1 MMKRKRSVYGT
12 LVVVALALLL
22 VACQQ
27 QRVVEVEVTRVVDVT
42 PTPRTITFHEA
53 DAVTDATQPHQCQPL
68 AALPTE
74 LSQPWRLG
82 FINPNLAHPFFGE
95 WSGAMK
101 DAAKFYGVEFFESDA
116 AGEYSTEPDLLE
128 TLLLNDLSIVGAHG
142 PNVYEGLALR
152 ALDEGIQFIGI
163 DNGPSEYTPIVYGIP
178 DGIAGERGAELLV
191 EGVKKRQQEDWAGRE
206 LFFIEL
212 THGGIP
218 ACVTR
223 TGSAAATFQE
233 AMGLDDDHVLMA
245 DLTTGRS
252 AEDMVNDTITA
263 HPDGVFAMI
272 PCWDGLG
279 IGPYNAVAETGSE
292 ADVMLVTLGGDKPPA
307 EFLKTRPQ
315 GYYGFIEFQ
324 PYCEGWGWVEVALAT
339 LEGLPFETY
348 QVRKAITQENIDQ
361 RYEELYSSP

>member
-1 MMKRKRSVYGT
+1 MKRKRFLLAA
-12 LVVVALALLL
+12 LVLALSALLL
-22 VACQQ
+22 AACETQT
-27 QRVVEVEVTRVVDVT
+27 VEVEVTRVVDVT
-42 PTPRTITFHEA
+42 ATPR
-53 DAVTDATQPHQCQPL
+53 AVTYHDAAAVEAQTAPHQCQPL
-68 AALPTE
+68 ATLPTE
-74 LSQPWRLG
+74 FSQPWRLG

-101 DAAKFYGVEFFESDA
+101 SAAEFYGVEFFESDA
-116 AGEYSTEPDLLE
+116 AGDYATEPDLLE

-178 DGIAGERGAELLV
+178 DGIAVMRGAELLV
-191 EGVKKRQQEDWAGRE
+191 EGVRKRMEDDWAGRE

-223 TGSAAATFQE
+223 TGSAASTFQE
-233 AMGLDDDHVLMA
+233 AMGLDDDHVLLA

-252 AEDMVNDTITA
+252 AEDMVNDTMTA
-263 HPDGVFAMI
+263 NPDGVFAMI

-279 IGPYNAVAETGSE
+279 IGPYNAVAEAGNE
-292 ADVMLVTLGGDKPPA
+292 ADVMLVTLGGDEPPA
-307 EFLKTRPQ
+307 KFLKTRPM

-348 QVRKAITQENIDQ
+348 QVRKAITQETVDQ
-361 RYEELYSSP
+361 RYAELYESE